1 MRGERVEC
9 ATIADRFVR
18 ADGAA
23 IAPSRDLA
31 APRELLA
38 RFQREVH
45 IRHGVEPVA

>member
-1 MRGERVEC
+1 MRGERIEC
-9 ATIADRFVR
+9 AEVADRFVR

-31 APRELLA
+31 APRELFA